1 MIILYVLF
9 IERYDV
15 FSFCNKNLRTRE
27 VIKETIK
34 NTSMYIVSS
43 IYVSVILSKTV
54 TYNTKVVK
62 LLKYIINEVIKTAKV
77 E

>member
-1 MIILYVLF
+1 MILYVLF

-15 FSFCNKNLRTRE
+15 FSFCNKNLRIRE

-34 NTSMYIVSS
+34 NTNMYIVSN
-43 IYVSVILSKTV
+43 IYVLVILSKTV

-62 LLKYIINEVIKTAKV
+62 LLKYIINEVIKTAKI

>member
-62 LLKYIINEVIKTAKV
+62 LLKYIINEVIKTAKI

>member
-1 MIILYVLF
+1 
-9 IERYDV
+9 
-15 FSFCNKNLRTRE
+15 
-27 VIKETIK
+27 
-34 NTSMYIVSS
+34 MYIVSS

-62 LLKYIINEVIKTAKV
+62 LLKYIINEVIKTAKI